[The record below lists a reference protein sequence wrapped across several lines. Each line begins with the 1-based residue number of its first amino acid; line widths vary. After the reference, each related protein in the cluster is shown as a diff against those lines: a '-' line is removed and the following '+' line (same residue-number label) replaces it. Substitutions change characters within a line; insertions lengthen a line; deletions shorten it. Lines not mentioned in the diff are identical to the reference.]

1 MKAKSIKGKSVVE
14 IKTALESSI
23 EDGFKPTLAIV
34 FISIVQNREAICD
47 LLDSSGISIFGATT
61 HGEFISKEIEE
72 KSIVVMLLDINREYF
87 KILYDEFKDGNYR
100 ETSKK
105 MAQNSLEIYDNS
117 AFLISVSNMITDV
130 EKLILGFEEI
140 LGKDVNIFGG
150 GAGDDFAF
158 KEQFVFTNGKSSNN
172 GIVALLLDKEKILI
186 KGIATHGWMAV
197 GTEKTVTRSEGNHV
211 YTVDNVPVLELTKKY
226 GGLDELTPE
235 GVENLGDITAT
246 LPLQLQRETGAAV
259 MRPGLIVDWE
269 DGSFYCGGTVPQGSK
284 VRFSI
289 PPDFSVI
296 EKVVDEVKKMK
307 EREIPFADAIVVFSC
322 AGRIHTLGPLMKKE
336 VEGVQNV
343 WDAPLVGFFSSGE
356 IARATDGNNDL
367 HNLTTC
373 TVAIK
378 EKI

>member
-1 MKAKSIKGKSVVE
+1 MIAKTIKGKSTEE
-14 IKTALESSI
+14 ITISLSESI
-23 EDGFKPTLAIV
+23 VDGFKPTLAIV
-34 FISIVQNREAICD
+34 FMSIVQDRDAICE
-47 LLDSSGISIFGATT
+47 LLDSYGISIFGATT
-61 HGEFISKEIEE
+61 HGEFITKEIEE
-72 KSIVVMLLDINREYF
+72 KSIVVMLLDLNREYF

-100 ETSKK
+100 ETSQKI
-105 MAQNSLEIYDNS
+105 AQNSLEIYDNT
-117 AFLISVSNMITDV
+117 AFLISASNMNTDA
-130 EKLILGFEEI
+130 EKLILGFEDI

-150 GAGDDFAF
+150 MAGDDFAF
-158 KEQFVFTNGKSSNN
+158 KEQFVFTNAMASSN
-172 GIVALLLDKEKILI
+172 GIVALLLDEEKILI

-235 GVENLGDITAT
+235 MVENLGDITAS

-269 DGSFYCGGTVPQGSK
+269 DGSFYCAGTVPQGSK

-289 PPDFSVI
+289 PPDFNVI
-296 EKVVDEVKKMK
+296 EKVVDGVKKLK
-307 EREIPFADAIVVFSC
+307 ESEIPYADAIVVFSC

-336 VEGVQNV
+336 IEGVQNI

-378 EKI
+378 EKN